1 MKRLLIP
8 LSMLF
13 VGVLIM
19 AAGSTLAAAEKS
31 KAVQGYDVRLSAA
44 TIELVFPDNSVLYA
58 PRDFDGKDISK
69 ITASGGMAQE
79 LLDQAYKQLGL
90 KKSAVLPKAFSLSQN
105 YPNPF
110 NPSTTISYDVPEGA
124 GQIQV
129 ALSVY
134 NIRGQL
140 VKTLVDVSQGPGS
153 YSVNWDGT
161 DREGRKIS
169 SGVFFYRLVAGNYI
183 STRKMVVL
191 K

>member
-1 MKRLLIP
+1 
-8 LSMLF
+8 
-13 VGVLIM
+13 
-19 AAGSTLAAAEKS
+19 
-31 KAVQGYDVRLSAA
+31 
-44 TIELVFPDNSVLYA
+44 
-58 PRDFDGKDISK
+58 
-69 ITASGGMAQE
+69 MAQE

-110 NPSTTISYDVPEGA
+110 NPSTTINYDVPEEE

-129 ALSVY
+129 TLSVY

-153 YSVNWDGT
+153 YNVNWDGT

-169 SGVFFYRLVAGNYI
+169 SGVFFYRLVAGNYV